1 MGKHSINR
9 TEDEIKTIDTEQ
21 KALGDQ
27 VSVIENNIMKLHT
40 ETKKKMEEIVNKVS
54 EHKTIEKTSANLLRQ
69 GNQIAVE
76 VGEKQI
82 ELETLE
88 NEMARVKLDILN
100 TESQLIMLENR
111 RRGENNER
119 EEKEALV
126 TKYENKIRENH
137 DTHEKKMHDVAKY
150 NREKDK
156 ASQQQNIYS
165 KGPTEAGLIFTKKET
180 AELSEKIK
188 QLQGEF
194 IKSQT
199 LYVKNEKTKDKLQEQ
214 ITQLKRKETILMQ
227 KKLRLN
233 QQYNQ
238 HNKEIDRIKNALKNS
253 DNEMKKLN
261 EYLAAN
267 YESAKVLQN
276 ANININSE
284 FIEKLKELEKESVK
298 LEVEIDRLK
307 EEKAELL
314 SEIEESERQILLWE
328 RKIQLEKEMQEQL
341 DPNVGQHDIK
351 NLRKQIHIME
361 LQLDDIRKKQD
372 QLIIEIER
380 SVYKR
385 ESIQLKYTNKN
396 KSSDPKDKTKGNPT
410 QIAKNIQILKAT
422 INEATKHLKEMDS
435 NLKTKEIELNNMNNQ
450 KEKANEDLAKMEYDV
465 QRNIEEILE
474 LKVSKYLGVF
484 SISSIQTAYKQL
496 EDCARKGKVHPA
508 SEGVKNKLLEQVE
521 VNKK

>member
-1 MGKHSINR
+1 MG
-9 TEDEIKTIDTEQ
+9 
-21 KALGDQ
+21 
-27 VSVIENNIMKLHT
+27 
-40 ETKKKMEEIVNKVS
+40 
-54 EHKTIEKTSANLLRQ
+54 
-69 GNQIAVE
+69 
-76 VGEKQI
+76 
-82 ELETLE
+82 
-88 NEMARVKLDILN
+88 
-100 TESQLIMLENR
+100 
-111 RRGENNER
+111 
-119 EEKEALV
+119 EALA

-165 KGPTEAGLIFTKKET
+165 KGPTEANLIHLKKET

-199 LYVKNEKTKDKLQEQ
+199 LYVKNEKTKDKLMEQ
-214 ITQLKRKETILMQ
+214 ITQVKEKRNYLNA

-238 HNKEIDRIKNALKNS
+238 HNKEIDRIQNALKNS

-314 SEIEESERQILLWE
+314 SEIVESERQILLWE

-396 KSSDPKDKTKGNPT
+396 KSNDTKDKTKGNPT

-422 INEATKHLKEMDS
+422 INEATKHLKEMGS
-435 NLKTKEIELNNMNNQ
+435 NLRTKEIELNNMNNQ

-521 VNKK
+521 VNKKLQDGIKTFVEDNPQFSKILEPLLNI